1 MKHTCHAAGC
11 ETEVP
16 PRMLMCGKH
25 WRMVPR
31 AIQLRVW
38 QHYRSGQEIDKK
50 PSAEYLEVM
59 REATQAVKAKEG
71 VR

>member
-1 MKHTCHAAGC
+1 
-11 ETEVP
+11 
-16 PRMLMCGKH
+16 MCGKH